1 MGRPKLY
8 INEKARKKIK
18 GLLKRIEND
27 ISYIDKETINEWLQV
42 DENVKCYIITESEIE
57 KSFVLIRNCDFDPL
71 KTITIEHTKP
81 KLINY
86 IYTFPE
92 YRQNNLAY
100 NLLSHVK
107 EYDETTAFC
116 SSEESRNLFEKAG
129 FKMIECLLP
138 LPAHRYP
145 N

>member
-1 MGRPKLY
+1 MEGPKLY
-8 INEKARKKIK
+8 INDKARKKIK
-18 GLLKRIEND
+18 GLLKRIEDD
-27 ISYIDKETINEWLQV
+27 ISDIDKETINDWIHV
-42 DENVKCYIITESEIE
+42 DEDVKCYIITESEIE
-57 KSFVLIRNCDFDPL
+57 KSFVLMRNCNCDPL
-71 KTITIEHTKP
+71 KTITSEHTKP

-100 NLLSHVK
+100 NLLSHIK

-129 FKMIECLLP
+129 FKVIEFLCP

-145 N
+145 